1 MLHPQR
7 RLLQSQQA
15 QRRTWSKRVGFA
27 APTVDVR
34 GGLTT
39 MAATT
44 ATRTLRGHIGA
55 IGTGAAIIGDNVGA
69 ELTTPPTFLKRFA
82 SVELPR

>member
-1 MLHPQR
+1 MLHPLR

-15 QRRTWSKRVGFA
+15 PRQTWSKRVGFA
-27 APTVDVR
+27 APTVDAG

-39 MAATT
+39 MEATT

-69 ELTTPPTFLKRFA
+69 ELNYSAPISKTFCLSGA
-82 SVELPR
+82 S